1 MWQKN
6 RSQKCFLHNFLAI
19 KLYDTCS
26 FQYKICRFWE
36 NHKIYI
42 SLYAYIW
49 PTNCPNGPQIG
60 MQTRFMD
67 TYDAFRG
74 LGVILVSQGSKIEN
88 LVDRSNGLIL
98 PIFTLGR
105 SFKAKFMQ
113 MKSFECNFVFL
124 HMYLYCKKYLK
135 IADFGHFRQLFFGK
149 KNYLEKYFRTTL
161 QNGIDWSPICG
172 D

>member
-1 MWQKN
+1 MNLPNFWY
-6 RSQKCFLHNFLAI
+6 RS
-19 KLYDTCS
+19 CS
-26 FQYKICRFWE
+26 
-36 NHKIYI
+36 
-42 SLYAYIW
+42 
-49 PTNCPNGPQIG
+49 
-60 MQTRFMD
+60 
-67 TYDAFRG
+67 YDAFRG

-98 PIFTLGR
+98 SIFTLGR
-105 SFKAKFMQ
+105 SFQAKFMQ